1 MTSTKMRNIVWFLT
15 GHAHVYYGLL
25 IIFALGVYD
34 LVHGSLWAGLIQL
47 IVSVGVFVDLWAH
60 NYRH

>member
-1 MTSTKMRNIVWFLT
+1 MANTNMRNIVWFFT

-25 IIFALGVYD
+25 AIFLLGIYNI
-34 LVHGSLWAGLIQL
+34 LHGSVLAGLIQL
-47 IVSVGVFVDLWAH
+47 VASVGVFVDLWAH